1 MNNIYIKAEEIP
13 TELIEKYF
21 NNKDL
26 VTIDQL
32 ICALDD
38 ANFDLKKL
46 EEEFGVQA
54 DAFAFPF
61 GSMYACSDQN
71 ICCDVCTFSN
81 LGKRHRAYLCLLRKL
96 CLFQASL
103 NENYP

>member
-46 EEEFGVQA
+46 EEEFEDYKKYVE
-54 DAFAFPF
+54 
-61 GSMYACSDQN
+61 SNYREMSYAEQ
-71 ICCDVCTFSN
+71 I
-81 LGKRHRAYLCLLRKL
+81 G
-96 CLFQASL
+96 
-103 NENYP
+103 YPEFR

>member
-21 NNKDL
+21 NNKEL
-26 VTIDQL
+26 ITIDQL

-46 EEEFGVQA
+46 EEEFEDYKKYVE
-54 DAFAFPF
+54 
-61 GSMYACSDQN
+61 SNYREMSYAEQ
-71 ICCDVCTFSN
+71 I
-81 LGKRHRAYLCLLRKL
+81 G
-96 CLFQASL
+96 
-103 NENYP
+103 YPEFR

>member
-46 EEEFGVQA
+46 EEEFEDYKNYVE
-54 DAFAFPF
+54 
-61 GSMYACSDQN
+61 SNYREMSYAEQ
-71 ICCDVCTFSN
+71 I
-81 LGKRHRAYLCLLRKL
+81 G
-96 CLFQASL
+96 
-103 NENYP
+103 YPEFR

>member
-21 NNKDL
+21 NNKEL

-38 ANFDLKKL
+38 ANFDFKKL
-46 EEEFGVQA
+46 EEEFEDYKKYVE
-54 DAFAFPF
+54 
-61 GSMYACSDQN
+61 SNYREMSYAEQ
-71 ICCDVCTFSN
+71 I
-81 LGKRHRAYLCLLRKL
+81 G
-96 CLFQASL
+96 
-103 NENYP
+103 YPEFR